1 MWFSHQQGCLRP
13 FFESGWRLTRF
24 ESPGGDR
31 VTGLVGSAWFVALLG
46 VWNSMRLCM
55 VVSVGVLVAGVHVS
69 VWWLWVSRVFVTVLF
84 ENCIVD
90 ASIFFFDAIL

>member
-1 MWFSHQQGCLRP
+1 MVLAPTRVFEA

-31 VTGLVGSAWFVALLG
+31 VTGLLGSAWFVALLG

>member
-1 MWFSHQQGCLRP
+1 MVLAPTRVFEA
-13 FFESGWRLTRF
+13 FFLNPGGDQPVFF

-31 VTGLVGSAWFVALLG
+31 VTAWFIALLG
-46 VWNSMRLCM
+46 VWNIMRFCM
-55 VVSVGVLVAGVHVS
+55 VVSVGVLVAGARVG
-69 VWWLWVSRVFVTVLF
+69 VWWLWVSRVLVTVLF

>member
-1 MWFSHQQGCLRP
+1 M
-13 FFESGWRLTRF
+13 
-24 ESPGGDR
+24 
-31 VTGLVGSAWFVALLG
+31 TGLVGSAWFVALLG

-90 ASIFFFDAIL
+90 ASIFFLMQFCKYLIEYCFTVFI